1 MSSDE
6 KENENNQPPV
16 EIELQLGD
24 IIQIF
29 IKDTESEINKNEYE
43 KLNNRVFIIDYIDS
57 KKISIINDETLD
69 TIILNINDGIIGNGI
84 IQNIVIKDRNKY
96 PGYAK
101 QNDLLPGK
109 WINIYFG
116 GDVPAIITGEI
127 TNLEEDMIE
136 VKTYPENSIIYI
148 NFDYKGIPDY
158 LPIDTIEIREKP
170 KSASEIA
177 PSVEKEG
184 LPLPEEP
191 EESTLVEKVENVPQE
206 YELEEGEIYEGE
218 GEDLD
223 QDIVINIPSSEIK
236 QQLRE
241 FILKADEIVFGDEE
255 LGNVVQYI
263 NIDETRQRYSIETQT
278 TELLD
283 EMISSIPNKDRT
295 SRVLNNIHIMIER
308 FKQLRNTFS
317 TFDENNNVNG
327 MKFKEAS
334 WKPLVE
340 NLFQLK
346 KSLYWILP
354 VVKNTKKLYN
364 IDETNNNIYDYPDI
378 VSLSLS
384 ENMYDFEKIFDNY
397 KSNDTPIEMNKYVT
411 MMKEMNPYM
420 TPFENNTSDRM
431 NQEITI
437 NQYLNKDYIY
447 NTSVN
452 DNFEAIIDT
461 LGDFYSSVLNTN
473 LIKSK
478 RFVIGKY
485 NLGVNKLETFSY
497 VGNKSK
503 TQVVSLTKPDSM
515 NIKSIIMLPKDAV
528 VFSRVQ
534 LPGTNI
540 MEKANLNNT
549 FLNYWQLLNK
559 NTYIENHFIDNEN
572 LKMNKKWSE
581 NRENRESPN
590 EKQEEDSRDFLKK
603 PINYILDIDIESFI
617 NDNAENRDNADN
629 NDNLTN
635 MQNKVNNITV
645 QYEKLYYDFLRAII
659 PKTRTLFYMMQKD
672 IHNKFTFKDVVE
684 YFEPFLIYQDD
695 ITYLQ
700 YNAIVKFINYK
711 VIEFN
716 KSYAEKYRY
725 FQNIKNMN
733 FNKRTTA
740 NINNMYNLL
749 NSITYSINND
759 KEGVSEQK
767 NEVRPLQNPDIERSV
782 NVKETIIEKYR
793 IEGQP
798 KTSSKMSEDNPI
810 SDKKTFLDS
819 AEILNKINA
828 MDNGRLFNSG
838 ISLNNLPLMFS
849 DNLNAFFENEN
860 TELKNDRKF
869 MESRM
874 ENKCKNYIIA
884 KQYQN
889 INELE
894 DDNDSA
900 GSDKTD
906 GTESKNEK
914 KIYFD
919 KKFDT
924 TNYSLL
930 NQYEKEMNKMESDE
944 FINFLIEK
952 MQKSEKLSKEDT
964 IDLVETLITGM
975 KPVKNG
981 HYAILYDSLND
992 IMHYYVRTN
1001 GAWVLD
1007 ENIDKD
1013 GLNSFNNQNILCNLQ
1028 NNCITITNNNTASG
1042 IDCKSED
1049 DNKSMLAENALKSI
1063 LTEFDKQYYQS
1074 KEELENK
1081 IKSVFEYYTS
1091 IFEKNEKIQNQ
1102 RIVKYNNQQYLLG
1115 LEELKQNDLDLATGA
1130 DESDTILNNNPY
1142 TSPYIKLRDM
1152 ILGQTDFVKKQN
1164 DIIRF
1169 TQMFTRENM
1178 KDTTVGP
1185 LGEVESVYWRYCV
1198 KTNIKLLP
1206 IFLYT
1211 LACVF
1216 INDNDNYNEKVEYII
1231 KDIGA
1236 LSDDGDSWV
1245 DKHSGYI
1252 IKNINFDSEEGY
1264 EGGFKI
1270 KSREIMN
1277 TETAS
1282 GIASVVSDE
1291 NGRVKELEEE
1301 VKIKVAKKLSPEN
1314 KIVMNIVNTLSQSCM
1329 VDISQQH
1336 EFIMKTVNEAL
1347 LKSLPN
1353 ESDYN
1358 NEVKEMANKGKTIPP
1373 YKTIYN
1379 STILYITMGM
1389 FLIGVQTHTP
1399 SIKTK
1404 KTFPGCVRSFQGFP
1418 IDGDSNGDFSSVEYI
1433 ACIGYN
1439 IRSSVDPWSALQ
1451 KQKRENIAN
1460 RLKDTIQKILL
1471 SLPDVDRM
1479 IKNKLEY
1486 NIARERRRGTDTK
1499 HGDEEEYEHDIKTWT
1514 SFLPPL
1520 VNFKIGRLSN
1530 ITTEFKSSLLSSL
1543 KSGGSKQREKIL
1555 VVESKIIEF
1564 SLAIQEKIQ
1573 QIITK
1578 KKLLLTNKA
1587 NEPFVENACC
1597 NDSDIFSTIR
1607 YFEKESNGE
1616 IGNHNRIVEELTNI
1630 LADINA
1636 IAKSPYIVS
1645 KENTKN
1651 QYPVIGNDFDE
1662 ETIYRAFIVY
1672 CKFNSLIPT
1681 SEELISLC
1689 NEKPK
1694 NISNKDSYNEII
1706 SKLKKDGRNYT
1717 HESLLRLLQL
1727 VNRKNIVDIEMDNVV
1742 INSTDMMRNI
1752 IDNFNYEKEELVYP
1766 SLQKLLVESLDAN
1779 TNTGTGRTADR
1790 PDEIEDSKEVRAL
1803 KNHLSRTNDAMK
1815 KDIVEFIKKN
1825 YKLTGVKQR
1834 DIDGLLNEL
1843 FEWGCGDEVNDNELR
1858 KSDCLNKMMQ
1868 FIKTYIHN
1876 FASVFPN
1883 IILNTVDYDKIIIPK
1898 YLGLSLT
1905 HSNDIKNIIKK
1916 YYENLR
1922 PFYKNPHV
1930 SSVLYN
1936 IQNKTKNLI
1945 MLINETPFL
1954 TANDNNMSIFNLR
1967 LSKLLLEQF
1976 FLILFTEYV
1985 NLANNESMLFGIDVN
2000 VTGEERKSNKSNK
2013 SNTTRSK
2020 TTKSQTKKTTKKSRG
2035 SQLTMEDPDRDFSIE
2050 DVFTVESLEE
2060 REQFIGLEGEAF
2072 ENEYIRAPGELK
2084 KMQTNIANLLLQ
2096 YMNIMRDHKD
2106 IIDISYDKIMDKV
2119 FKIKEREKDT
2129 FTDRLKGK
2137 SDEARNVD
2145 TIMKINKLGEWGKGL
2160 QKGLT
2165 SYVKENY
2172 DEERDMMMNIASIER
2187 IVRKNPDVT
2196 DENIDQYM
2204 DDYRYNKNLDLE
2216 AEREA
2221 YDMTNQIDDY
2231 NDGNFEGEE
2240 VENWEEF
2247 DS

>member
-1 MSSDE
+1 MSSD
-6 KENENNQPPV
+6 ENENNQQPV
-16 EIELQLGD
+16 GIELQLGD
-24 IIQIF
+24 IIQI
-29 IKDTESEINKNEYE
+29 IINDSESETNKNEYE
-43 KLNNRVFIIDYIDS
+43 KLNNQVFIIDYIDS
-57 KKISIINDETLD
+57 KKMSIINDETLD
-69 TIILNINDGIIGNGI
+69 TIILNINDGVIANGI
-84 IQNIVIKDRNKY
+84 IQNIIIKYRNKY

-101 QNDLLPGK
+101 QNDLLPGQ

-127 TNLEEDMIE
+127 TNLEEDMVEI
-136 VKTYPENSIIYI
+136 KTYPENSIIYI

-158 LPIDTIEIREKP
+158 LPIETIELREQP
-170 KSASEIA
+170 KSASSLDKEISA
-177 PSVEKEG
+177 TQAVLSKSVS
-184 LPLPEEP
+184 
-191 EESTLVEKVENVPQE
+191 ESGELGESSESSLVEKVAEVPEN

-223 QDIVINIPSSEIK
+223 QEIIINIPSSEIK

-241 FILKADEIVFGDEE
+241 FILKADEIVFGTEE
-255 LGNVVQYI
+255 VGNVVQYI

-278 TELLD
+278 NELLD
-283 EMISSIPNKDRT
+283 EMISSIPNKDRST
-295 SRVLNNIHIMIER
+295 RVLNNIHIMIER
-308 FKQLRNTFS
+308 FKQLRTTFS
-317 TFDENNNVNG
+317 TFDDNNNVNG
-327 MKFKEAS
+327 IKFKEAS

-340 NLFQLK
+340 NLFHLK

-354 VVKNTKKLYN
+354 VVKNMKKMYN
-364 IDETNNNIYDYPDI
+364 IDETNNNINDYPDI

-384 ENMYDFEKIFDNY
+384 ENMSEFEKIFNNY
-397 KSNDTPIEMNKYVT
+397 KSNDTPVEMNKYIV

-420 TPFENNTSDRM
+420 TPFENNTTNRE

-452 DNFEAIIDT
+452 DNFEALIDN
-461 LGDFYSSVLNTN
+461 LSDFYSSVLKSN

-503 TQVVSLTKPDSM
+503 TQLVSLTKPDSM
-515 NIKSIIMLPKDAV
+515 NIKSIVMLPKDAV

-559 NTYIENHFIDNEN
+559 NTYIENQFIDNES
-572 LKMNKKWSE
+572 LKMNSSS
-581 NRENRESPN
+581 REQSQTQTQTQE
-590 EKQEEDSRDFLKK
+590 EKQHNFLKK
-603 PINYILDIDIESFI
+603 PINYILDIDIENFI
-617 NDNAENRDNADN
+617 NDSKKPENEGTDPN
-629 NDNLTN
+629 NNLIN
-635 MQNKVNNITV
+635 MQNKINNISV
-645 QYEKLYYDFLRAII
+645 EYEKLYYDFLRAII
-659 PKTRTLFYMMQKD
+659 PKTRSLFYMMQKD

-695 ITYLQ
+695 ITFLQ

-711 VIEFN
+711 VTEFN

-725 FQNIKNMN
+725 FQNIKNIN
-733 FNKRTTA
+733 FIKKPNA
-740 NINNMYNLL
+740 NINKMYNLL
-749 NSITYSINND
+749 NSITYSINNNLNPLVSDNVKD
-759 KEGVSEQK
+759 KKDEEKESE
-767 NEVRPLQNPDIERSV
+767 VERSL
-782 NVKETIIEKYR
+782 NVKETIIDKYH
-793 IEGQP
+793 INDPSQSQIPNQSQNYNE
-798 KTSSKMSEDNPI
+798 TI
-810 SDKKTFLDS
+810 SKKTILDS
-819 AEILNKINA
+819 VEILNKINV

-849 DNLNAFFENEN
+849 DNLNSFFENEN
-860 TELKNDRKF
+860 TEIKDNKQF
-869 MESRM
+869 MESRFGD
-874 ENKCKNYIIA
+874 KCKNYVIA

-889 INELE
+889 INELN
-894 DDNDSA
+894 DDNNDDS
-900 GSDKTD
+900 GVKT
-906 GTESKNEK
+906 
-914 KIYFD
+914 IYFD

-924 TNYSLL
+924 TNYALL

-952 MQKSEKLSKEDT
+952 LQKSEKLSKEDT
-964 IDLVETLITGM
+964 VDLVEALITGM
-975 KPVKNG
+975 KEVKNG
-981 HYAILYDSLND
+981 HYAILYDSLKD
-992 IMHYYVRTN
+992 IMHYYVRNN
-1001 GAWVLD
+1001 GVWVLD

-1013 GLNSFNNQNILCNLQ
+1013 DLPLFNNQNMLCDLQ
-1028 NNCITITNNNTASG
+1028 KDCVSISNNSTATG
-1042 IDCKSED
+1042 IDCKTED
-1049 DNKSMLAENALKSI
+1049 YNKSILAENALKSI

-1091 IFEKNEKIQNQ
+1091 IFEKSEKIQNQ
-1102 RIVKYNNQQYLLG
+1102 RVVKYNNQQYLLG
-1115 LEELKQNDLDLATGA
+1115 LEELKRNDLGT
-1130 DESDTILNNNPY
+1130 DESDVLLNNNPY
-1142 TSPYIKLRDM
+1142 SSPYTKLRDM
-1152 ILGQTDFVKKQN
+1152 ILGQSDFVKKQN
-1164 DIIRF
+1164 DLIRF

-1185 LGEVESVYWRYCV
+1185 LGEIESIYWRYCV

-1206 IFLYT
+1206 NFLYT

-1216 INDNDNYNEKVEYII
+1216 INDYDNYNEKVEYII

-1245 DKHSGYI
+1245 DKHSGYV

-1282 GIASVVSDE
+1282 GIVSVVSDE
-1291 NGRVKELEEE
+1291 NGRSKQLEED
-1301 VKIKVAKKLSPEN
+1301 VKLKMTKNLSHEN
-1314 KIVMNIVNTLSQSCM
+1314 KIVINIVNTLSQSCM
-1329 VDISQQH
+1329 VDITQQH
-1336 EFIMKTVNEAL
+1336 EFIMKMVNEAL
-1347 LKSLPN
+1347 LNSLPK

-1358 NEVKEMANKGKTIPP
+1358 QEVKDMANKGKTIPP

-1379 STILYITMGM
+1379 SAILYATMGM
-1389 FLIGVQTHTP
+1389 FLIAVQTHIP

-1404 KTFPGCVRSFQGFP
+1404 ITFPGCVRSFHGFP

-1439 IRSSVDPWSALQ
+1439 IRSSVNPWSALQ

-1479 IKNKLEY
+1479 IKDKIQYNITRETRIGADVDEKLE
-1486 NIARERRRGTDTK
+1486 N
-1499 HGDEEEYEHDIKTWT
+1499 EHDIKTWT

-1520 VNFKIGRLSN
+1520 VNFKIRRLSN

-1543 KSGGSKQREKIL
+1543 KTGGSKQREKIL

-1578 KKLLLTNKA
+1578 KKLLLTNMA

-1597 NDSDIFSTIR
+1597 NETDIFSTIR

-1616 IGNHNRIVEELTNI
+1616 IGNHNRIVEELSNI
-1630 LADINA
+1630 LLDINA
-1636 IAKSPYIVS
+1636 ITKSPYIVS

-1651 QYPVIGNDFDE
+1651 QYPAIANDFDE

-1706 SKLKKDGRNYT
+1706 LKLKKDGRNYT
-1717 HESLLRLLQL
+1717 QESLLRLLQL
-1727 VNRKNIVDIEMDNVV
+1727 VNRKNIVDIEMNHTT
-1742 INSTDMMRNI
+1742 INSMQMMRNI
-1752 IDNFNYEKEELVYP
+1752 FDNFDFEKEEVVYP
-1766 SLQKLLVESLDAN
+1766 SLQKLLVESLDVPA
-1779 TNTGTGRTADR
+1779 TATSTAKNS
-1790 PDEIEDSKEVRAL
+1790 PNNEIEDSKEVRAL

-1815 KDIVEFIKKN
+1815 KEIVDFIKKN
-1825 YKLTGVKQR
+1825 YKLTGIKQR
-1834 DIDGLLNEL
+1834 DIDGFLNEL
-1843 FEWGCGDEVNDNELR
+1843 FEWGCDDDMEEVR
-1858 KSDCLNKMMQ
+1858 KGDCLNKMVQ
-1868 FIKTYIHN
+1868 FIKTYIYN
-1876 FASVFPN
+1876 FATIFPN
-1883 IILNTVDYDKIIIPK
+1883 IMLNTVDYDKIIIPK

-1905 HSNDIKNIIKK
+1905 HSNDIKNIIKT
-1916 YYENLR
+1916 YYEKLR
-1922 PFYKNPHV
+1922 PYYKNSHV

-1936 IQNKTKNLI
+1936 IQNKTKNLL

-1954 TANDNNMSIFNLR
+1954 TANSRSTSIFDER

-1976 FLILFTEYV
+1976 FLILFMEYV
-1985 NLANNESMLFGIDVN
+1985 NLANNESMLFGVN
-2000 VTGEERKSNKSNK
+2000 VNMDMGKGIGKGVSKGKDRKP
-2013 SNTTRSK
+2013 T
-2020 TTKSQTKKTTKKSRG
+2020 TKKTSRKG
-2035 SQLTMEDPDRDFSIE
+2035 RESQLVIEEPDHDFSIE
-2050 DVFTVESLEE
+2050 DVFTVENLEE
-2060 REQFIGLEGEAF
+2060 REQFIGLEDEVF
-2072 ENEYIRAPGELK
+2072 EDEYIRSPGELK
-2084 KMQTNIANLLLQ
+2084 KLQTNIANLLLQ

-2129 FTDRLKGK
+2129 FTDRLKAK
-2137 SDEARNVD
+2137 TDEERNVD

-2165 SYVKENY
+2165 TYVKENY
-2172 DEERDMMMNIASIER
+2172 DEERDMMLNIASIER
-2187 IVRKNPDVT
+2187 VVRKNPDVT
-2196 DENIDQYM
+2196 DENVNQFM
-2204 DDYRYNKNLDLE
+2204 DDYMYNQTLDLE

-2221 YDMTNQIDDY
+2221 YDMANQIDDY

-2240 VENWEEF
+2240 VENWEEY